1 MARSTRPAD
10 DAGQADEQPVE
21 RLSEDYRIA
30 AEKRAKAAGG
40 VTDAERK
47 RLDIDGLLAERRGY
61 VQRGL
66 DDRVSAVDEALR
78 LRGYKVPSGG
88 ASRGSS
94 AAPGA

>member
-10 DAGQADEQPVE
+10 EPVQAEEPVN
-21 RLSEDYRIA
+21 DDVRIA

-47 RLDIDGLLAERRGY
+47 RLDIDALLAERRGY
-61 VQRGL
+61 VTRGL
-66 DDRVSAVDEALR
+66 DGRVSAVDDALAA
-78 LRGYKVPSGG
+78 RGYKVPTPG

-94 AAPGA
+94 AASGA

>member
-1 MARSTRPAD
+1 MARSIRPAD
-10 DAGQADEQPVE
+10 DAAPADQHLTDDHRV
-21 RLSEDYRIA
+21 A

-47 RLDIDGLLAERRGY
+47 RLDVEALLVERRGY

-66 DDRVSAVDEALR
+66 DDRVSAVDDALAA
-78 LRGYKVPSGG
+78 RGYKVPSPG

-94 AAPGA
+94 AASGA